1 MRIKTTLL
9 ILLTLNHT
17 TQVAHTSPVVVYDNG
32 KTINAQPFYPFKK
45 PNLED
50 LTQNIPKHIKN
61 MPKHTRK
68 SIQQFPVISSRLS
81 VGKVHSR
88 KMNHNPPRIPRA
100 ICVIGD
106 DKHSKRW
113 LKAHRAKL
121 QAINALCVVVNVG
134 SQQRFNAIQ
143 ALAPKIEFQALK
155 GDIFASALNI
165 KHYPFLF
172 NKGFISQ

>member
-45 PNLED
+45 PSLED
-50 LTQNIPKHIKN
+50 PTKNI
-61 MPKHTRK
+61 PKHTRK

-88 KMNHNPPRIPRA
+88 KMNHNQPRIPRA

-121 QAINALCVVVNVG
+121 QAINALCVVVNVD
-134 SQQRFNAIQ
+134 SQQRFNATQ

-165 KHYPFLF
+165 KHYPFLL